1 MDNTGNI
8 TGNRNGTS
16 WLHWPDQI
24 IDAVCKAIL
33 CVTCAAMFAIL
44 LANVFLRYLF
54 GTSLEWASELPEL
67 LFPWFVMS
75 GVVLA
80 TSHNAHIYI
89 GFITDRATG
98 AARLAL
104 AFLRAGLIIVT
115 YAVLAWVALDLL
127 PIVAD
132 ERTPVLGVPGSV
144 TYFVLLLGFLLIGF
158 KELSILIK
166 ALHGIRT
173 PSEKVAYE

>member
-1 MDNTGNI
+1 MDK
-8 TGNRNGTS
+8 NGTS
-16 WLHWPDQI
+16 WLTLPDQI
-24 IDAVCKAIL
+24 VDVVCKVVL
-33 CVTCAAMFAIL
+33 CVTCAALFAIL
-44 LANVFLRYLF
+44 LANVFLRYIF
-54 GTSLEWASELPEL
+54 GSSLEWAAELPEL
-67 LFPWFVMS
+67 LFPWFVMA

-89 GFITDRATG
+89 GFLVDRTAGAT
-98 AARLAL
+98 RLAL
-104 AFLRAGLIIVT
+104 ASLRAVLIIGT

-144 TYFVLLLGFLLIGF
+144 TYFVLLLGFVLIGL

-166 ALHGIRT
+166 ALHGIQT
-173 PSEKVAYE
+173 PAEKVAYE

>member
-1 MDNTGNI
+1 MQNTGN
-8 TGNRNGTS
+8 T
-16 WLHWPDQI
+16 WLAWPDQI
-24 IDAVCKAIL
+24 VDVLFKAVL
-33 CVTCAAMFAIL
+33 CVTSAAMFAIL
-44 LANVFLRYLF
+44 LTNVFLRYLF
-54 GTSLEWASELPEL
+54 GTSLEWAAELPEL

-89 GFITDRATG
+89 GFIADRTVG

-104 AFLRAGLIIVT
+104 AFLRAGLIIAT
-115 YAVLAWVALDLL
+115 YAVLAWIALDLL

-144 TYFVLLLGFLLIGF
+144 TYFCLLLGFALICL
-158 KELSILIK
+158 KELSILVRI
-166 ALHGIRT
+166 LHGIR
-173 PSEKVAYE
+173 PPHEKVAYE

>member
-1 MDNTGNI
+1 M
-8 TGNRNGTS
+8 
-16 WLHWPDQI
+16 
-24 IDAVCKAIL
+24 CKVVL
-33 CVTCAAMFAIL
+33 CATCAALFAIL

-54 GTSLEWASELPEL
+54 GSSLEWAAELPEL
-67 LFPWFVMS
+67 LFPWFVMA

-89 GFITDRATG
+89 GFLVDRTTG
-98 AARLAL
+98 ATRLAL
-104 AFLRAGLIIVT
+104 ASLRAVLIIGT

-144 TYFVLLLGFLLIGF
+144 TYFVLLLGFVLIGL
-158 KELSILIK
+158 KELSILVR
-166 ALHGIRT
+166 ALHGIQT
-173 PSEKVAYE
+173 PAEKVAYE

>member
-1 MDNTGNI
+1 MDK
-8 TGNRNGTS
+8 NGTS
-16 WLHWPDQI
+16 WLTLPDQI
-24 IDAVCKAIL
+24 VDVVCKVVL
-33 CVTCAAMFAIL
+33 CVTCAALFAIL
-44 LANVFLRYLF
+44 LANVFLRYIF
-54 GTSLEWASELPEL
+54 GSSLEWAAELPEL

-89 GFITDRATG
+89 GLLVDRTAGAT
-98 AARLAL
+98 RLAL
-104 AFLRAGLIIVT
+104 ASLRAVLIIGT

-144 TYFVLLLGFLLIGF
+144 TYFVLLLGFVLIGL
-158 KELSILIK
+158 KELSILVR
-166 ALHGIRT
+166 ALNGIQT
-173 PSEKVAYE
+173 PAEKVAYE

>member
-1 MDNTGNI
+1 MDKTGN
-8 TGNRNGTS
+8 T
-16 WLHWPDQI
+16 WLAWPDQVV
-24 IDAVCKAIL
+24 DVLCKAVL

-44 LANVFLRYLF
+44 LANVFLRYFL
-54 GTSLEWASELPEL
+54 GTSLEWAAELPEL

-80 TSHNAHIYI
+80 SSHNAHIYI
-89 GFITDRATG
+89 GFIADRTSG
-98 AARLAL
+98 AARVGLAL
-104 AFLRAGLIIVT
+104 LRAGLIVGT
-115 YAVLAWVALDLL
+115 YAVLAWIALDLL

-144 TYFVLLLGFLLIGF
+144 TYFALLLGFVLIGL
-158 KELSILIK
+158 KEISILVR

-173 PSEKVAYE
+173 PHETVAYE

>member
-1 MDNTGNI
+1 MD
-8 TGNRNGTS
+8 RNGPS
-16 WLHWPDQI
+16 WLTVPDQI
-24 IDAVCKAIL
+24 VDLLCKVVL
-33 CVTCAAMFAIL
+33 CITCVAMFAIL

-54 GTSLEWASELPEL
+54 GTSLEWAAELPEL

-80 TSHNAHIYI
+80 SSHNAHIYI
-89 GFITDRATG
+89 GFIADRTTG
-98 AARLAL
+98 ATRLAL
-104 AFLRAGLIIVT
+104 AFLRTALIVST

-144 TYFVLLLGFLLIGF
+144 TYFILLVGFVLICM
-158 KELSILIK
+158 KEISILIR
-166 ALHGIRT
+166 ALHGIQT
-173 PSEKVAYE
+173 PAEKVAYE

>member
-1 MDNTGNI
+1 MNANGN
-8 TGNRNGTS
+8 S
-16 WLHWPDQI
+16 WLAWPDQI
-24 IDAVCKAIL
+24 VDVLCKVVL
-33 CVTCAAMFAIL
+33 CITCLAMFAIL
-44 LANVFLRYLF
+44 LINVFLRYVF
-54 GTSLEWASELPEL
+54 GSSLEWAAELPEL

-89 GFITDRATG
+89 GFVADRATG

-104 AFLRAGLIIVT
+104 ALLRAGLIIAT

-132 ERTPVLGVPGSV
+132 ERSPVLQVPGSV
-144 TYFVLLLGFLLIGF
+144 TYSCLLLGFGLIGF
-158 KELSILIK
+158 KELSILVR

-173 PSEKVAYE
+173 VHERVAYE

>member
-1 MDNTGNI
+1 MDT
-8 TGNRNGTS
+8 TGTS
-16 WLHWPDQI
+16 WFNWPDRI
-24 IDAVCKAIL
+24 IDVLCKAVL
-33 CVTCAAMFAIL
+33 CVTCLAMFAIL

-54 GTSLEWASELPEL
+54 GTSLEWAAELPEL

-80 TSHNAHIYI
+80 SSHNAHIYI
-89 GFITDRATG
+89 GFVVDRTSG

-104 AFLRAGLIIVT
+104 ASLRAFLIIGT

-132 ERTPVLGVPGSV
+132 ERTPVLEVPGSV
-144 TYFVLLLGFLLIGF
+144 TYFILLAGFVLIGV
-158 KELSILIK
+158 KELSILIM
-166 ALHGIRT
+166 ALQGIQT
-173 PSEKVAYE
+173 PAEKVAYE